1 MASSKKVAGF
11 PPADVSTS
19 WLEAERLNGGR
30 SVRSWFDFDI
40 DEVRKF
46 QMLKVVF
53 LSYMI
58 PPCQP
63 LVQVQHFV
71 CNESHLGAEAQH
83 PWEVTCQYQCS
94 SGGLSESQIA
104 VQPSELLLNPRTKR
118 TRSTRRSPSTPAD
131 PHDRV

>member
-1 MASSKKVAGF
+1 MFFKVFIPLTAVRISQDKGLDNTARKWPPPRRWPVF

-30 SVRSWFDFDI
+30 SIGSWFDFDI

-46 QMLKVVF
+46 QMVKVVF

-63 LVQVQHFV
+63 LVQVQHF
-71 CNESHLGAEAQH
+71 
-83 PWEVTCQYQCS
+83 
-94 SGGLSESQIA
+94 I
-104 VQPSELLLNPRTKR
+104 
-118 TRSTRRSPSTPAD
+118 
-131 PHDRV
+131 